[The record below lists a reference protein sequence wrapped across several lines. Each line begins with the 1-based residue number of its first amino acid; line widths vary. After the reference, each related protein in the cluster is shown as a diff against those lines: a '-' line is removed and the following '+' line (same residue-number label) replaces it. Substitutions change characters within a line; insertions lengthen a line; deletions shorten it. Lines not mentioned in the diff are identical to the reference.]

1 MTDLKPLRESS
12 RDGFTK
18 GLLESAFLDEPPRRS
33 LRRTAAFLGVSEAAA
48 AALVTSTASGAA
60 PGILGAAGGTT
71 VGTLSAGAAGGGKAA
86 LLVALKWLAAGA
98 IVGATTAG
106 GIDYFSTAG
115 PPISTAATSQAPVV
129 TRGAATES
137 VERASVPAGPEP
149 AAAAVPSDRQA
160 VEESPPA
167 RDPAIKARAAG
178 GTASATPVKNGPS
191 ETPALDAEIRRLD
204 RARAALLR
212 SSPDGALAELAAYEA
227 ERKTTVLE
235 REATV
240 LRIDAML
247 ARGDRESAR
256 ALARRYV
263 TDHPGDPHARRLR
276 TLLESD
282 GERR

>member
-1 MTDLKPLRESS
+1 MNDLKPLRESS
-12 RDGFTK
+12 RDGFTR
-18 GLLESAFLDEPPRRS
+18 GLLESAFLDDPPRRS

-60 PGILGAAGGTT
+60 PGILGTAGGTAA
-71 VGTLSAGAAGGGKAA
+71 GTLSAGAAGGGKA
-86 LLVALKWLAAGA
+86 LLVALKWLGAGA

-106 GIDYFSTAG
+106 GIDYLSNVAA
-115 PPISTAATSQAPVV
+115 PSSTAATPHASAVAHGAP
-129 TRGAATES
+129 TES
-137 VERASVPAGPEP
+137 AEP
-149 AAAAVPSDRQA
+149 AAVPRGLEPTSAAEPSARQA
-160 VEESPPA
+160 LEESSPA
-167 RDPAIKARAAG
+167 RHPAIKARAAG
-178 GTASATPVKNGPS
+178 GTASATPVENGPS

-212 SSPDGALAELAAYEA
+212 KSPEGALAELAAYEA

-247 ARGDRESAR
+247 ARGDRDSAR

-263 TDHPGDPHARRLR
+263 ANHPGDPHARRLR
-276 TLLESD
+276 TLLESE

>member
-1 MTDLKPLRESS
+1 MNDLKPLRESS

-18 GLLESAFLDEPPRRS
+18 GLLESAFLDDPPRRS

-60 PGILGAAGGTT
+60 PGILGASGGTA

-86 LLVALKWLAAGA
+86 LLVALKWLGAGA

-106 GIDYFSTAG
+106 GIDYLSNVAA
-115 PPISTAATSQAPVV
+115 PSSTAATSQASAVAQ
-129 TRGAATES
+129 GAPTES
-137 VERASVPAGPEP
+137 AEPASVPGGPEP
-149 AAAAVPSDRQA
+149 TSAAVPSDRQA
-160 VEESPPA
+160 LEESPPA

-178 GTASATPVKNGPS
+178 GTASAKPVKNGPS

-204 RARAALLR
+204 RARAALLGKKAER
-212 SSPDGALAELAAYEA
+212 ALAELAAYEA

>member
-60 PGILGAAGGTT
+60 PGILGAAGGTA

-86 LLVALKWLAAGA
+86 LLVALKWLGAGA

-106 GIDYFSTAG
+106 SIDYFSTAS
-115 PPISTAATSQAPVV
+115 PPSSTAAAPHAPVV
-129 TRGAATES
+129 AQGAATERA
-137 VERASVPAGPEP
+137 EPASVPATPEP
-149 AAAAVPSDRQA
+149 ASAALPSNPQ
-160 VEESPPA
+160 EPKELPA
-167 RDPAIKARAAG
+167 ARETAIKPRAPG
-178 GTASATPVKNGPS
+178 VTASATPVTNAPS

-212 SSPDGALAELAAYEA
+212 KRPEGALAELAAYEA